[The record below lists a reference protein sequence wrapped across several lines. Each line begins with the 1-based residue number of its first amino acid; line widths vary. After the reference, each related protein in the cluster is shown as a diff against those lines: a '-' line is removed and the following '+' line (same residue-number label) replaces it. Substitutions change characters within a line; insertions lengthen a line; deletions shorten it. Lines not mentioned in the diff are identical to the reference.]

1 MYLET
6 SKRHCSLIL
15 TFKLATYVIYY
26 RSLSQKKRLKL
37 KTFNLEKITDFIASC
52 NAKAQPEAIEDCL
65 DCTKTFTHLLITL
78 PYAKA

>member
-6 SKRHCSLIL
+6 SKRYCSLTL
-15 TFKLATYVIYY
+15 TLSKATYVIHY
-26 RSLSQKKRLKL
+26 RSLSQRKKLKL
-37 KTFNLEKITDFIASC
+37 KTFNLEKILAFITSC

>member
-1 MYLET
+1 MYLQT
-6 SKRHCSLIL
+6 SKLNCSLTL
-15 TFKLATYVIYY
+15 RFKRATYVVYY
-26 RSLSQKKRLKL
+26 RSLSQRKKLKL

-65 DCTKTFTHLLITL
+65 DCTKTFTHLLNTV